1 MKKIQLLLAIFAFY
15 LPSII
20 YAVQDCSDGTD
31 MSYKMGSTMANP
43 VTLANTTI
51 SYTGLQVSMSGTVVI
66 NQGSASQITYTVTKG
81 VGKGDDNKHLFITL
95 DGVAILDYNYAQS
108 GTGYSSSVSI
118 NPGAHTLTAWLEDY
132 YYRVKSKVI
141 TVTTSNYTTGNTIHQ
156 YAYANKAA
164 VATLGI
170 SAGYGAGSYALE
182 AYDSSSGWMM
192 IGQVNHDG
200 TAKQITINNAT
211 SSWSDNAGSSGTSTI
226 INPCHALY
234 RWRKLTGSS
243 FVGYTGNVTMPYTVY
258 DFGAN
263 TYAPGFNPSDL
274 TSGTTGLDAG
284 SDGPLVSPNNNPT
297 QLTYNGDGTTTY
309 KDTQL
314 PGDKTVD
321 VTGTDTDQ
329 LNALNKQTGIS
340 TSQLSVLSDIR
351 DEAEKIAGDVG
362 DIADKP
368 VSSGGGGGLTTDQSD
383 DLSQIADDVHDM
395 REKTDD
401 WASLTSTDDAD
412 GKQADLIDNRKSNIG
427 NVAEAAGTRI
437 NNAFAAQG
445 LSGSLDNP
453 GVTTPTGS
461 DGDMWNVT
469 IGGMTVN
476 LSPYNASGDLMTWI
490 MYVRTILAW
499 VVLGYFYMW
508 YVDTV
513 KERITALVLVPTPV
527 ANTNPQGVAG
537 AITNMTKVAIWV
549 VLIMTL
555 PALFAAIPLA
565 VDSINDGGVSLWTW
579 ITGFGSGG
587 SGGSG
592 GSVASFAWH
601 WIQTMFPLTVMVNCF
616 ILRVTAALY
625 MGTVVGFSFWVVKQ
639 STAY

>member
-1 MKKIQLLLAIFAFY
+1 MIYRLWAIIMMFVPVCA
-15 LPSII
+15 LQAS
-20 YAVQDCSDGTD
+20 CTDGTD
-31 MSYKMGSTMANP
+31 MSYAYGTSMANP

-108 GTGYSSSVSI
+108 GTGYSSSVTI
-118 NPGAHTLTAWLEDY
+118 KPGAHTLTAWLEDY

-156 YAYANKAA
+156 YAYANKNA

-200 TAKQITINNAT
+200 TGKQITINNAT
-211 SSWSDNAGSSGTSTI
+211 SSWSDNAGASGTSTI

-263 TYAPGFNPSDL
+263 TYTPGFNPSDL

-284 SDGPLVSPNNNPT
+284 SDGSLVSPNNDPT

-309 KDTQL
+309 KDTQS

-340 TSQLSVLSDIR
+340 TAQLSLLDDIR
-351 DEAEKIAGDVG
+351 DNTDKLAQDVAA
-362 DIADKP
+362 ISADD
-368 VSSGGGGGLTTDQSD
+368 GGSTGGSGGLTQDQSD
-383 DLSQIADDVHDM
+383 DLSQIADDVRDIHDNDA
-395 REKTDD
+395 E
-401 WASLTSTDDAD
+401 WAKLVDPSDADDAQSALIN
-412 GKQADLIDNRKSNIG
+412 GRKSAIGSAADAAGNAIDNAI
-427 NVAEAAGTRI
+427 AAH
-437 NNAFAAQG
+437 G
-445 LSGSLDNP
+445 LDGSLASP
-453 GVTTPTGS
+453 GVSTNTGS
-461 DGDMWNVT
+461 DAMWIVT
-469 IGGMTVN
+469 IGGITVD
-476 LSPYNASGDLMTWI
+476 LSPDAASSSLMSWLAI
-490 MYVRTILAW
+490 VRNLIAW
-499 VVLGYFYMW
+499 LVLGYFYSW

-513 KERITALVLVPTPV
+513 KERITTLVLVPTPV
-527 ANTNPQGVAG
+527 ANTNPGGIAG
-537 AITNMTKVAIWV
+537 AVTNMTKIAVWLA
-549 VLIMTL
+549 LIMTL
-555 PALFAAIPLA
+555 PALFAAIPTA
-565 VDSINDGGVSLWTW
+565 VDGIGAGGASLWDW
-579 ITGFGSGG
+579 VTGSAFTSGAS
-587 SGGSG
+587 SGDAAG
-592 GSVASFAWH
+592 FAWY
-601 WIQTMFPLTVMVNCF
+601 WLQRVFPITVMVNCL

-625 MGTVVGFSFWVVKQ
+625 MGTVVGFAYWIVKQ